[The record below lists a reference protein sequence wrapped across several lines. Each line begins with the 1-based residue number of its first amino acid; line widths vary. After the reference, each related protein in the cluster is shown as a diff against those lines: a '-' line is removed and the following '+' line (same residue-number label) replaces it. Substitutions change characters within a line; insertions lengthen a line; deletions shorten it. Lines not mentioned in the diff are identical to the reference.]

1 MARKFRIGLAR
12 DFFTL
17 RSEVR
22 RDLGLRRLDNEM
34 RRDLGL
40 RRLDDEPRATCEL
53 FPQYLPEITP
63 EQIAGYDVLILGGPS
78 CTRHTVSGPELKL
91 SIVARLGVG
100 CDNVDLA
107 ALTERDI
114 LLTITPEGIRQ
125 PMATATVTFILALA
139 HELFAMDRLVR
150 EGRWIE
156 KLKVQRRS
164 LTGRVVGRCCTNW
177 FGRGLALRRLSLLSD
192 DSAGLRLAQL
202 GHPVQY
208 VTPHHRLSLLR
219 FVGARPKAVSE
230 HALIPQ
236 EEILDAGLS
245 PIP

>member
-22 RDLGLRRLDNEM
+22 SDLGLRRLDNEM

-164 LTGRVVGRCCTNW
+164 LTGRVVGIV
-177 FGRGLALRRLSLLSD
+177 GLGNIGAQV
-192 DSAGLRLAQL
+192 LRLLKPFDVVHLATDPFVKPDQVTDLRVEL
-202 GHPVQY
+202 GPVN
-208 VTPHHRLSLLR
+208 TNAMPRR
-219 FVGARPKAVSE
+219 
-230 HALIPQ
+230 
-236 EEILDAGLS
+236 
-245 PIP
+245 